1 MKTSP
6 AIDKG
11 QPPAGSSSSGR
22 LELLLFRLGEARDS
36 KQRELFGINVFKVR
50 EIVVAPHIT
59 SIVNAPS
66 HALGL
71 ANVRG
76 QLIPVIDLPGLAGCV
91 PQTDSKIVLVTE
103 FARTTQAFLVD
114 EVVEIVQLDWKHLL
128 AADNSSSVL
137 LSGVARIDGDAP
149 DSRLAQVLDVEQIL
163 RDVFPGSHSNSEK
176 NSSLAKLRLPE
187 GSVVLVAEDSA
198 VARMLVEESLKA
210 MGVQFVALKNGR
222 EVWDRLASL
231 HGEAIAQGKRAR
243 DKVALVLTDLEMPE
257 MDGFTLTRNIKQDA
271 RFSGIPVI
279 VYSSLTGTASEGHAS
294 SVGADAYVAK
304 FEPHELAD
312 SIGKTLAERH
322 LLPQ

>member
-1 MKTSP
+1 MNISP
-6 AIDKG
+6 LTEKNPSVAG
-11 QPPAGSSSSGR
+11 QSASGR
-22 LELLLFRLGEARDS
+22 LELLLFRLGQARDS

-59 SIVNAPS
+59 SIVNAPP

-76 QLIPVIDLPGLAGCV
+76 QLIPVIDLPALAACD
-91 PQTDSKIVLVTE
+91 PQTNTQIVLVTE

-114 EVVEIVQLDWKHLL
+114 EVVEIVQLEWRHLL
-128 AADNSSSVL
+128 AAESSSSVL
-137 LSGVARIDGDAP
+137 LSGVARIDGDTP

-163 RDVFPGSHSNSEK
+163 RDVLPGGNNNSDK
-176 NSSLAKLRLPE
+176 NASLAKLRLPE
-187 GSVVLVAEDSA
+187 GSVILAAEDSA

-222 EVWDRLASL
+222 EAWDRLISL
-231 HGEAIAQGKRAR
+231 QSEALAQGKRAR

-271 RFSGIPVI
+271 RFAGIPVI

-312 SIGKTLAERH
+312 SIAKTLAERH
-322 LLPQ
+322 LLP

>member
-1 MKTSP
+1 MNISP
-6 AIDKG
+6 LTEKNHSVAG
-11 QPPAGSSSSGR
+11 QSASGR
-22 LELLLFRLGEARDS
+22 LELLLFRLGQARDS

-59 SIVNAPS
+59 SIVNAPP

-76 QLIPVIDLPGLAGCV
+76 QLIPVIDLPALAACD
-91 PQTDSKIVLVTE
+91 PQTNTQIVLVTE

-114 EVVEIVQLDWKHLL
+114 EVVEIVQLEWRHLL
-128 AADNSSSVL
+128 AAESSSSVL
-137 LSGVARIDGDAP
+137 LSGVARIDGDTP

-163 RDVFPGSHSNSEK
+163 RDVLPGGNNNSDK
-176 NSSLAKLRLPE
+176 NASLAKLRLPE
-187 GSVVLVAEDSA
+187 GSVILAAEDSA

-222 EVWDRLASL
+222 EAWDRLISL
-231 HGEAIAQGKRAR
+231 QSEALAQGKRAR

-271 RFSGIPVI
+271 RFAGIPVI

-312 SIGKTLAERH
+312 SIAKTLAERH
-322 LLPQ
+322 LLP